1 MTDLMKLKLKELEQL
16 KNQREQSRGDDLK
29 TLELYQSLDEGD
41 LFSKAYEKVVAEAV
55 HRGEYGYKFQMQ
67 ELYGAYYNKIKSKDS
82 TESKIEK
89 FKRDNPLK
97 IKK

>member
-1 MTDLMKLKLKELEQL
+1 MTDLMKAKLKELEKL
-16 KNQREQSRGDDLK
+16 KNQREKIKVDDLK

-55 HRGEYGYKFQMQ
+55 HRGEYGYKFKIE
-67 ELYGAYYNKIKSKDS
+67 ELYRTHYNKINTGESID
-82 TESKIEK
+82 SKIDSFRK
-89 FKRDNPLK
+89 SNPLR